1 MKFTI
6 NNILFFIYVGLSLT
20 IAAFFLLP
28 VSVLFL
34 AGNRRKADR
43 YISFITKSY
52 YRLLFFIIRVEVKV
66 IGIENL
72 PSSNKLCFISN
83 HQGFF
88 DIAVIVGYIPKM
100 AGFIAKKE
108 LIKIPV
114 LNLWIWAIGC
124 VLIDR
129 KSPRGSYRAIKKGIR
144 QIQNGHPMVIFPEGT
159 RSNNSTMNR
168 FKPGSFKLATE
179 SNSIIVP
186 LTIDGT
192 YKIIEET
199 GKLTASTVRL
209 IIHPAIDLSRYSEPE
224 KMNLIKTVE
233 STIKN
238 GLQN

>member
-1 MKFTI
+1 MKFTL
-6 NNILFFIYVGLSLT
+6 NNILFFTYVIITLV
-20 IAAFFLLP
+20 IADFFLLP
-28 VSVLFL
+28 VPVLLLFS
-34 AGNRRKADR
+34 NRRSTNR
-43 YISFITKSY
+43 YINFVARSY
-52 YRLLFFIIRVEVKV
+52 YRIAFFVASIKV
-66 IGIENL
+66 DVYGLENL
-72 PSSNKLCFISN
+72 PKSNNLCFISN
-83 HQGFF
+83 HQGLS
-88 DIAVIVGYIPKM
+88 DIPVIVGYIPRM
-100 AGFIAKKE
+100 VGFIAKKE
-108 LIKIPV
+108 LIKIPF

-129 KSPRGSYRAIKKGIR
+129 KSPRGSFRAIQKGIR
-144 QIQNGHPMVIFPEGT
+144 QIQNGHPMVVFPEGT
-159 RSNNSTMNR
+159 RSRNSKMNR

-209 IIHPAIDLSRYSEPE
+209 IIHPPVFINEYNELE
-224 KMNLIKTVE
+224 KINLIRTVE